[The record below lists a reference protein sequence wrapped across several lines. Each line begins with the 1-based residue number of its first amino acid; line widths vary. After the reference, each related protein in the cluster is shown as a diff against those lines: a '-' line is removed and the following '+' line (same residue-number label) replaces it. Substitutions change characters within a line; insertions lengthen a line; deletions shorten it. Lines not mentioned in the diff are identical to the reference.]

1 MVCRL
6 SNSLLLLN
14 LDLVGCNAG
23 GVLTYKIGI
32 YVPPYVKKKGAY
44 GADQTEKVGA
54 FRADRTV
61 KVVPLELIELLKN
74 GCIQK
79 KWVLLELIELKK

>member
-1 MVCRL
+1 M
-6 SNSLLLLN
+6 
-14 LDLVGCNAG
+14 GM
-23 GVLTYKIGI
+23 

-54 FRADRTV
+54 FGAERTV
-61 KVVPLELIELLKN
+61 KVVLRADRTGKN